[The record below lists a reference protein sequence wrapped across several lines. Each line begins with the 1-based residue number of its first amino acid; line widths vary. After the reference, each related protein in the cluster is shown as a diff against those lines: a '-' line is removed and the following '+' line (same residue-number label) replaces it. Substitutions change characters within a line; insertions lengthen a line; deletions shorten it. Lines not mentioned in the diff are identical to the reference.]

1 MKCYY
6 LILKKELIF
15 KILIYFYLI
24 ILIYKELL
32 FNNFNYI
39 FKLINNKINIFLLKK
54 LKIFF

>member
-6 LILKKELIF
+6 LILNKELIF

-39 FKLINNKINIFLLKK
+39 FKLIINILV
-54 LKIFF
+54 

>member
-6 LILKKELIF
+6 LILNKELIF

-39 FKLINNKINIFLLKK
+39 FKLINNKINILFLKK

>member
-39 FKLINNKINIFLLKK
+39 FKLINNEINIFLLKK

>member
-6 LILKKELIF
+6 LILNKELIF
-15 KILIYFYLI
+15 KILTNFYII

-39 FKLINNKINIFLLKK
+39 LILINILILNKLNIFL
-54 LKIFF
+54 